1 MPKCDL
7 CDFIEITLRHG
18 CSPVN
23 LLHFF
28 RTLFLRAP
36 LDDYFWYMSWYE
48 RRFRYSWIFNKETW
62 YKMVFGF
69 IKKIFVGLLSVC
81 VIERFGPLLAFN
93 YTERIKCVSLIYQ
106 LCQIWPTLVN
116 ISSDDTLF
124 YPDTV
129 SGNTNFKG
137 SCNISDE
144 PYAQV
149 CVHNKVKIMN
159 VKILNLVSLNLM

>member
-1 MPKCDL
+1 ML
-7 CDFIEITLRHG
+7 
-18 CSPVN
+18 
-23 LLHFF
+23 
-28 RTLFLRAP
+28 
-36 LDDYFWYMSWYE
+36 
-48 RRFRYSWIFNKETW
+48 
-62 YKMVFGF
+62 GF

-93 YTERIKCVSLIYQ
+93 YIERIKCVPLNYQ

-137 SCNISDE
+137 SCNISDD
-144 PYAQV
+144 PCAQV
-149 CVHNKVKIMN
+149 CVHNKVKTMN
-159 VKILNLVSLNLM
+159 VKIVNLVSLNLM